1 VKHIISVYFLLN
13 LLNIYS
19 QDFDSLNAEALK
31 LAHDTDKVNL
41 FYNQGFS
48 SRNLNEQYS
57 YQCAKQAEEIANK
70 TKIDYYVAKANNL
83 LGILYY
89 KKGDLNSALLYHKQA
104 LNLRLKNNDKKG
116 IALSQTNLG
125 NCYVDLKNYK
135 LAELAYLNALEI
147 HSALNEPLQTDN
159 CLLNL
164 GVLNTELNNLTAAE
178 QYFNLVLKNSKKRND
193 YHLQATCLNNL
204 AVIYTLKNEFD
215 AAIASS
221 QNSIKLK
228 YLMDNDMEMADS
240 YLNIAM
246 AYIKKNQ
253 AAQALENLL
262 IADSIILKFN
272 YLAANIEAHKTY
284 AAYYELIKDYEKA
297 YHYLKQH
304 YLLQDSLTR
313 ASENT
318 NVQFFDNTALKENE
332 LINENK
338 FPVLY
343 FNLLILVTL
352 GCGIFIFKN
361 KR

>member
-48 SRNLNEQYS
+48 SRNLNGQYS
-57 YQCAKQAEEIANK
+57 YQCAKQAEKIANK

-83 LGILYY
+83 LGILFY
-89 KKGDLNSALLYHKQA
+89 KKGDIYSAVLYHKKA
-104 LNLRLKNNDKKG
+104 LNLRIKNNDKKG

-135 LAELAYLNALEI
+135 LAENAYLSALEI
-147 HSALNEPLQTDN
+147 NSSLNLTEQTDN

-178 QYFNLVLKNSKKRND
+178 NYFNLVLKNSKKRND
-193 YHLQATCLNNL
+193 YDLQATCLNNL
-204 AVIYTLKNEFD
+204 AVIYTLKNDFD
-215 AAIASS
+215 AAIANS

-262 IADSIILKFN
+262 IADSIILQFN

-284 AAYYELIKDYEKA
+284 AAYYELIKDYKKA